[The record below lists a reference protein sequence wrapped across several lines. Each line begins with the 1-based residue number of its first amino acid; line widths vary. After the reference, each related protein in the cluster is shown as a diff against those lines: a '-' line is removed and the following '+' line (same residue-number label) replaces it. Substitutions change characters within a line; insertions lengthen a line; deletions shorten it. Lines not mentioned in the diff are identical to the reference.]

1 MDLHYEHDD
10 LVTPKQLTR
19 IIDEYLQM
27 TRKEV
32 SDRIGI
38 SESHVAKVARG
49 SRVATK
55 SFARRIWQLVR
66 AFESGTLKTY
76 VPRPPK
82 PKIGSGHVG
91 SGAFLPEDHEPAL
104 ANNPTPAARGTWRKV
119 EEMRLRAERG
129 EDLWH
134 PGDCPLMR
142 RHEEE

>member
-1 MDLHYEHDD
+1 MDLHYQHDD

-19 IIDEYLQM
+19 IIDQYLKM

-38 SESHVAKVARG
+38 SESHVSKVARG
-49 SRVATK
+49 SRTATK
-55 SFARRIWQLVR
+55 SFSRRIWQLVR
-66 AFESGTLKTY
+66 AFEQGTLKTY
-76 VPRPPK
+76 VPRPEK
-82 PKIGSGHVG
+82 PKVGSNHVG
-91 SGAFLPEDHEPAL
+91 SGANLPDDYEPAP
-104 ANNPTPAARGTWRKV
+104 ASAATTAARGSKAKV
-119 EEMRLRAERG
+119 EVLRLRAERG